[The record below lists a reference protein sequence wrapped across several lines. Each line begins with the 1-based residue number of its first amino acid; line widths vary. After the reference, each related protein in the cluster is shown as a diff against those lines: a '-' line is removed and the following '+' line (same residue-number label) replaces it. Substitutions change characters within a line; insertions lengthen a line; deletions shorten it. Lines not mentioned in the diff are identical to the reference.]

1 MFPPSH
7 TIARILR
14 QRWPLENKKGQFGP
28 FLLQGCRL
36 KAGTVLSVRP
46 SSRWSSSRYSHL
58 NCWLYSCIFHK
69 RKRGAF
75 YQPWRVLAKKGTPSI
90 LQPSAWLEI
99 VTDTNANASNKSSL
113 ATKNSGLV
121 ANSDYI
127 SLW

>member
-1 MFPPSH
+1 M
-7 TIARILR
+7 
-14 QRWPLENKKGQFGP
+14 E
-28 FLLQGCRL
+28 LQQ
-36 KAGTVLSVRP
+36 VLSFELLAVFLHFPQEEKGRLL
-46 SSRWSSSRYSHL
+46 SAL
-58 NCWLYSCIFHK
+58 A
-69 RKRGAF
+69 GAS
-75 YQPWRVLAKKGTPSI
+75 KKGTPSI